1 MYDKYMEK
9 NPTATYTLYTRWVEV
24 KLADGRVIK
33 GLKRPTAV
41 QDGQPKPK
49 IRPEVTE
56 GWIRQCAA
64 YSSPV
69 VKVAFRYR
77 KRG

>member
-1 MYDKYMEK
+1 MEI
-9 NPTATYTLYTRWVEV
+9 NSPMETTTYTLYTRWVEV
-24 KLADGRVIK
+24 KLADGRTIK
-33 GLKRPTAV
+33 GIKRATAV

-49 IRPEVTE
+49 ISPEVAA
-56 GWIRQCAA
+56 GWVRQCAA

-77 KRG
+77 RRR

>member
-1 MYDKYMEK
+1 MEK
-9 NPTATYTLYTRWVEV
+9 NATPATHRLFTRWVEV

-33 GLKRPTAV
+33 GIKRATAV

-49 IRPEVTE
+49 IRPEVAE

-64 YSSPV
+64 YGSPV

-77 KRG
+77 SR